1 MHTESNATH
10 KDAFC
15 KHETATPQGLFCSRK
30 HIVKK
35 RADSRRELSSCS
47 QHGKTRAS
55 SGVHQQRSKTAC
67 LMEACEQPYMWLH
80 ICLNLLSIGAYRSE
94 RKEKKVAWN
103 PEEAEDEEEEIPRT
117 CWHRDPVAVFWH
129 PGRVLNS
136 ELSSPANHK
145 LSEKLLLQAQARPM
159 EIAAKTQFFTSFMN
173 HHKCSNQILF
183 SLSFRAAS
191 IIDAG

>member
-1 MHTESNATH
+1 
-10 KDAFC
+10 
-15 KHETATPQGLFCSRK
+15 
-30 HIVKK
+30 
-35 RADSRRELSSCS
+35 
-47 QHGKTRAS
+47 
-55 SGVHQQRSKTAC
+55 
-67 LMEACEQPYMWLH
+67 MEACEQPYMWLH

-145 LSEKLLLQAQARPM
+145 LSEKSLLQAQARPM
-159 EIAAKTQFFTSFMN
+159 EIAAKTQFFTSVRIESYFVIFPRGKHN
-173 HHKCSNQILF
+173 RRRISNGSKREADVCTWPCFVWGWQERRGFEWSGFSFSSSRLGWFGLRECSSWAVL
-183 SLSFRAAS
+183 L
-191 IIDAG
+191 GGYC